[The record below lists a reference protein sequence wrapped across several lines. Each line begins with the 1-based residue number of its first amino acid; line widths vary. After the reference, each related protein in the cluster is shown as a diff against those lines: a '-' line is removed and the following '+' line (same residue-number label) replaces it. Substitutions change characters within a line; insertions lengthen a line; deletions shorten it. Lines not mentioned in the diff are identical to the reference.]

1 VRVLINAVSI
11 KEGGSLVVL
20 TKLLFAMLEAQP
32 NIEWIVAAH
41 PTIIPVGENARSAV
55 WLPLGEVQPTAFH
68 ILKWY
73 ELELPAIVKNYRPDV
88 LFSQTNYLP
97 RRALACPTLL
107 LLQNAGYFSAEFD
120 RLTMARLNTVGA
132 RLAWRQKC
140 RWARQSVK
148 TATMLAV
155 QTAALAESV
164 NMQTG
169 RPRDQITVI
178 PHGPGL
184 AVHRRSPRPERR
196 GDQFRIGYVT
206 KWGVQKNF
214 DTLFKAAQKLQKESY
229 HFKIILTLDKS
240 SRETNE
246 TMAMARNL
254 GIEALIENY
263 GEVAFDDVSA
273 IYDGLDM
280 FVFASVCESFG
291 FPTVEAMARGL
302 PIITART
309 KENAEVTR
317 GAALEFSPDDADAL
331 ASHLATMMN
340 DDQERAKRANL
351 SLVASR
357 RYSWENAARETI
369 AALDALATKSAR
381 NASSV
386 NERVTLQRRTA
397 AHYDF
402 YPFEFLTPKDE
413 TSIEKIQPEPFRRFV
428 NSHVEQGAK
437 IADIGCGPGRGTL
450 YLAQRGGD
458 VVGVDISLESLL
470 LARGRAPA
478 AKYVVSTNLALP
490 FVDGC
495 FEIVISDGVIH
506 HTPDARFA
514 FAEIARITKTG
525 GHCYLAVYRKWG
537 YYYFVYTFIGVP
549 IRWLEKLAFGRKLLF
564 ATLVPLYWIVH
575 LIKSG
580 GTRSWRGAVN
590 FFYDYIITPR
600 ASFHTYEEILRW
612 ATKEGFKLSEYEPRL
627 GNVHVFVFRKKPPS
641 RACSA
646 ESINC
651 IASRN

>member
-1 VRVLINAVSI
+1 
-11 KEGGSLVVL
+11 
-20 TKLLFAMLEAQP
+20 MHEAQP

-41 PTIIPVGENARSAV
+41 PKIIPVGRDARSTL
-55 WLPLGEVQPTAFH
+55 WLPLREVEPKAFH

-97 RRALACPTLL
+97 RRPLACPTLL

-120 RLTMARLNTVGA
+120 RLNMTKLNTVGA

-148 TATMLAV
+148 AATMLAV
-155 QTAALAESV
+155 QTVALAESV
-164 NMQTG
+164 SAQTG
-169 RPRDQITVI
+169 RPRDQIAVI

-184 AVHRRSPRPERR
+184 AVHRCSPRPERK
-196 GDQFRIGYVT
+196 GDQFRIGYIT

-214 DTLFKAAQKLQKESY
+214 DTLFKAAQKLRKEGY
-229 HFKIILTLDKS
+229 HFKIILTLDKG

-246 TMAMARNL
+246 TMVKAQDF
-254 GIEALIENY
+254 GIDALIENY
-263 GEVAFDDVSA
+263 GEVAFDDISA

-302 PIITART
+302 PIITAKT
-309 KENAEVTR
+309 AENAEVTR
-317 GAALEFSPDDADAL
+317 GAALEFSPNDADAL

-357 RYSWENAARETI
+357 NYSWESAATETI
-369 AALDALATKSAR
+369 AALDAIAMKTTRSALS
-381 NASSV
+381 AG
-386 NERVTLQRRTA
+386 ERVALQRKTA
-397 AHYDF
+397 AHYDN
-402 YPFEFLTPKDE
+402 YPFEFLTPRDE
-413 TSIEKIQPEPFRRFV
+413 ISIEKIQPEPFRRFV

-450 YLAQRGGD
+450 YLAQSGGD
-458 VVGVDISLESLL
+458 VVGVELSRESLL
-470 LARGRAPA
+470 LARGRAPTA
-478 AKYVVSTNLALP
+478 NYVVSTNLALP
-490 FVDGC
+490 FADGC

-506 HTPDARFA
+506 HTPDARVA

-537 YYYFVYTFIGVP
+537 YYYFVYTFIGAP
-549 IRWLEKLAFGRKLLF
+549 IRSLEKLAFGRKLIF
-564 ATLVPLYWIVH
+564 ATLVPLYWFVH
-575 LIKSG
+575 LIKSRG
-580 GTRSWRGAVN
+580 SRSWRGAVN
-590 FFYDYIITPR
+590 FFYDYLITPR
-600 ASFHTYEEILRW
+600 ASFHTCEEILRW
-612 ATKEGFKLSEYEPRL
+612 ATKERLELIEYEPRL
-627 GNVHVFVFRKKPPS
+627 GNVHVFVFRKQPPS
-641 RACSA
+641 RTCSS
-646 ESINC
+646 ELTNR